1 MRSYDETETEVSA
14 TRQVVVQLPDNVS
27 PEKVR
32 VTVFY
37 EVENEREKSDIRDE
51 KDQSMAEFL
60 DNLPINY
67 EGGLTTEEI
76 RARVDEERQSW
87 DD

>member
-1 MRSYDETETEVSA
+1 MRSYYETETEVSA
-14 TRQVVVQLPDNVS
+14 TRQVVVQLPDDVS
-27 PEKVR
+27 PGKVR

-37 EVENEREKSDIRDE
+37 EVENEVIESDIRDE
-51 KDQSMAEFL
+51 KDRSMAEFL

-67 EGGLTTEEI
+67 KGGLTPEEI
-76 RARVDEERQSW
+76 QTRVDEERQSW

>member
-1 MRSYDETETEVSA
+1 MRSYYETETEVSA

-27 PEKVR
+27 PGKVR

-37 EVENEREKSDIRDE
+37 EVEDEAIKSDICND
-51 KDQSMAEFL
+51 KDRSMAEFL
-60 DNLPINY
+60 DNLPINH

-76 RARVDEERQSW
+76 QTRVDEERQSW

>member
-1 MRSYDETETEVSA
+1 MRSYYETETEVSA
-14 TRQVVVQLPDNVS
+14 TRQVVIQLPDNVS
-27 PEKVR
+27 PGKVR

-37 EVENEREKSDIRDE
+37 EVESNAIQLGARDE
-51 KDQSMAEFL
+51 KDRSMAEFL
-60 DNLPINY
+60 NNLPINY

-76 RARVDEERQSW
+76 QTRVDEERQSW

>member
-1 MRSYDETETEVSA
+1 MRSYYETETEVSA

-27 PEKVR
+27 PGKVR

-37 EVENEREKSDIRDE
+37 EVEGEAIESDIRDE
-51 KDQSMAEFL
+51 KDRSMAEFL

-76 RARVDEERQSW
+76 QTRVDEERRSW